1 MDEIYK
7 QTLNKIIAADD
18 LNWCEIEKKYVALSK
33 EELDIIL
40 TNGVA
45 NGFLN
50 EQDLMKIVDWATNA
64 KVGQIIFKNYLE
76 NKIKIVGFDNSGD
89 PLFGSKTIE

>member
-7 QTLNKIIAADD
+7 QTLNKLIAADD

-33 EELDIIL
+33 EELDATLI
-40 TNGVA
+40 NGVA
-45 NGFLN
+45 DGFLN
-50 EQDLMKIVDWATNA
+50 ENDLMKIVNWATNA
-64 KVGQIIFKNYLE
+64 KVGQILFKNYLE

-89 PLFGSKTIE
+89 PLFGSKDME